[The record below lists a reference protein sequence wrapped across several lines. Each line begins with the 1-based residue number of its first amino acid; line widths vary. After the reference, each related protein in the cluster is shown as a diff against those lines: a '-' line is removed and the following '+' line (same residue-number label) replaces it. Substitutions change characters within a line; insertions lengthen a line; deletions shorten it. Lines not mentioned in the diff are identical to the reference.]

1 MVGVW
6 EAGITPKKLLL
17 DRSVLLLGLAG
28 FVEGVEGASVEVASM
43 IVVAV
48 VVDTEVE
55 ETDLVEVVDDSLE
68 ELRRVRLQD
77 LVAEVVEEEVTVV
90 VAVVV
95 AMEVGMAAAEVD
107 VMTAMT
113 RADVL
118 GPTVNHWE
126 VVIVAA
132 VAVGIAIAIIVQ
144 EATMGQAVTTSH
156 VRGATI
162 VSDRGQLRLRQ
173 CCIPR
178 CRRST
183 AFCTLFYYSFRFHD
197 IASGALEKIRTK
209 SRL

>member
-17 DRSVLLLGLAG
+17 DHSVHLLGLVG
-28 FVEGVEGASVEVASM
+28 FVEGVEGASVEVAST
-43 IVVAV
+43 IVAGV
-48 VVDTEVE
+48 VVDTEVG
-55 ETDLVEVVDDSLE
+55 ETDSEEVVDDSLE

-77 LVAEVVEEEVTVV
+77 LVAEVVEEEEEEVT
-90 VAVVV
+90 
-95 AMEVGMAAAEVD
+95 VGMAAAEVD

-132 VAVGIAIAIIVQ
+132 VAVGIAIATIVQ

-162 VSDRGQLRLRQ
+162 VSDRGQLRLRP

-183 AFCTLFYYSFRFHD
+183 TFCTLFYYSFRSHG
-197 IASGALEKIRTK
+197 IASGALEKVRTK
-209 SRL
+209 SRH